1 MSLNK
6 KGFAISWGL
15 RKNRAG
21 EEDFFFRYPSFPN
34 GQGAFVVTG
43 HVQGLGREGEI
54 DPFGLEALHD
64 LEVNPGGV
72 LQIVPIGGRVVPV
85 EDQDV
90 QGISV

>member
-1 MSLNK
+1 M
-6 KGFAISWGL
+6 
-15 RKNRAG
+15 
-21 EEDFFFRYPSFPN
+21 
-34 GQGAFVVTG
+34 
-43 HVQGLGREGEI
+43 QGLGREGEI

-72 LQIVPIGGRVVPV
+72 LQIVPIVGRVVPV